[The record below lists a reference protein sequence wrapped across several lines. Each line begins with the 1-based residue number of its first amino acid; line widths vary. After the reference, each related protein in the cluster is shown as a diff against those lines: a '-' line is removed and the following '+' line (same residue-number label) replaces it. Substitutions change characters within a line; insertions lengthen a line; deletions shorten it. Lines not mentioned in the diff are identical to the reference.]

1 MVFKKVHKIN
11 LGKNNIL
18 GKPHSEESKRKI
30 SEVTK
35 GEKNPMY
42 GKHHRE
48 ESKRKIGE
56 AKNGRKLS
64 EEHRKK
70 ISETLKGRRNHY
82 SED

>member
-1 MVFKKVHKIN
+1 
-11 LGKNNIL
+11 
-18 GKPHSEESKRKI
+18 
-30 SEVTK
+30 
-35 GEKNPMY
+35 MY